1 MNKYKMKKINQ
12 KINILKYDN
21 LIKKFEPL
29 QDINKFKTV
38 KNTHLKNYSH
48 NLFNNNNSKISN
60 HKLKISNLI
69 YNKNVNSFIPPLNNT
84 YQSKWNR
91 KNNSL
96 FDIFESTLNSS
107 LNDAKISKG
116 NRNISLY
123 DKINKSK
130 TLGKYSLEIIEK
142 EKEIKGLSKSDIF
155 AETNNIKKCINLK
168 KNKSQNFPK
177 LNNHSNQLYSSNSKK
192 NEKLNFYKKLNE
204 QRINNSLN
212 INFSKTVKKQF
223 SLCPR
228 ELNQLIKDKDIT
240 SRKIFDYYVYQ
251 NSKDTFKPIKNF
263 DKFLKKKYRFPK
275 KRFNK
280 IYCINK
286 SYLNRLDQ
294 LKNNRII
301 AFKDDFNIKEYQST
315 LLQLLKKRVDDNNLN
330 ILGKNYRDFN
340 ENMNKKIIPKGRFTN
355 LADKIR
361 NNAPFFLI
369 KRLEEM
375 DKEKLIARAK
385 FLKSNIDFNKK
396 KKNSNENI
404 FKEFDLYMEKK
415 YNV

>member
-12 KINILKYDN
+12 KRNILRCEKI
-21 LIKKFEPL
+21 IKKFEPL

-38 KNTHLKNYSH
+38 KNSHLKNYSY

-60 HKLKISNLI
+60 HKLKISKLI
-69 YNKNVNSFIPPLNNT
+69 YNNNINNSFIPPLNST
-84 YQSKWNR
+84 YQPKENR
-91 KNNSL
+91 KNISL
-96 FDIFESTLNSS
+96 FNIFESPLNSS
-107 LNDAKISKG
+107 LNDSKTLKD

-123 DKINKSK
+123 DKINKNK
-130 TLGKYSLEIIEK
+130 NLGKHILEKIEQ

-155 AETNNIKKCINLK
+155 AETNNKKKCINLK

-177 LNNHSNQLYSSNSKK
+177 LNNH
-192 NEKLNFYKKLNE
+192 F
-204 QRINNSLN
+204 NNSLN
-212 INFSKTVKKQF
+212 NIFSKTIKKQN
-223 SLCPR
+223 SLSPK

-251 NSKDTFKPIKNF
+251 NSRDTFKPIKNF
-263 DKFLKKKYRFPK
+263 DKFLKKKYRIPK
-275 KRFNK
+275 NRFNK

-286 SYLNRLDQ
+286 SYLNRLEQ

-301 AFKDDFNIKEYQST
+301 AYKDDFNIKEYQGT
-315 LLQLLKKRVDDNNLN
+315 LLQLLNKRVDDNNLN
-330 ILGKNYRDFN
+330 TLGKNYRDFN

-396 KKNSNENI
+396 KENSNENI

-415 YNV
+415 HNF

>member
-12 KINILKYDN
+12 KRNILRCEK

-38 KNTHLKNYSH
+38 KNSHLKNYSY

-60 HKLKISNLI
+60 HKLKISKLI
-69 YNKNVNSFIPPLNNT
+69 YNNNINNSFIPPLNST
-84 YQSKWNR
+84 YQPKENR
-91 KNNSL
+91 KNISL
-96 FDIFESTLNSS
+96 FNIFESPLNSS
-107 LNDAKISKG
+107 LNDSKTLKD

-123 DKINKSK
+123 DKINKNK
-130 TLGKYSLEIIEK
+130 NLGKHSLEKIEQ

-155 AETNNIKKCINLK
+155 AETNNKKMCINLK

-177 LNNHSNQLYSSNSKK
+177 LINH
-192 NEKLNFYKKLNE
+192 F
-204 QRINNSLN
+204 NNSLN
-212 INFSKTVKKQF
+212 NNFSKTIKKQN
-223 SLCPR
+223 SLSPK

-251 NSKDTFKPIKNF
+251 NSRDTFKPIKNF
-263 DKFLKKKYRFPK
+263 DKFLKKKYRIPK
-275 KRFNK
+275 NRFNK

-286 SYLNRLDQ
+286 SYLNRLEQ

-301 AFKDDFNIKEYQST
+301 AYKDDFNIKEYQST
-315 LLQLLKKRVDDNNLN
+315 LLQLLNKRVDDNNLN
-330 ILGKNYRDFN
+330 TLGKNYRDFN

-396 KKNSNENI
+396 KENSNENI

-415 YNV
+415 HNF

>member
-12 KINILKYDN
+12 KRNILRCEKI
-21 LIKKFEPL
+21 IKKFEPL

-38 KNTHLKNYSH
+38 KNSHLKNYSY

-60 HKLKISNLI
+60 HKLKISKLI
-69 YNKNVNSFIPPLNNT
+69 YNNNINNSFIPPLNST
-84 YQSKWNR
+84 YQPKENR
-91 KNNSL
+91 KNISL
-96 FDIFESTLNSS
+96 FNIFESPLNSS
-107 LNDAKISKG
+107 LNDSKTLKD

-123 DKINKSK
+123 DKINKNK
-130 TLGKYSLEIIEK
+130 NLGKHILEKIEQ

-155 AETNNIKKCINLK
+155 AETNNKKKCINLK

-177 LNNHSNQLYSSNSKK
+177 LNNH
-192 NEKLNFYKKLNE
+192 F
-204 QRINNSLN
+204 NNSLN
-212 INFSKTVKKQF
+212 NIFSKTIKKQN
-223 SLCPR
+223 SLSPK

-251 NSKDTFKPIKNF
+251 NSRDTFKPIKNF
-263 DKFLKKKYRFPK
+263 DKFLKKKYRIPK
-275 KRFNK
+275 NRFNK

-286 SYLNRLDQ
+286 SYLNRLEQ

-301 AFKDDFNIKEYQST
+301 AYKDDFNIKEYQGT
-315 LLQLLKKRVDDNNLN
+315 LLQLLNKRVDDNNLN
-330 ILGKNYRDFN
+330 TLGKNYRDFN

-396 KKNSNENI
+396 KENSNENI

-415 YNV
+415 QNF

>member
-12 KINILKYDN
+12 KRNILRCEK

-38 KNTHLKNYSH
+38 KNSHLKNYSY

-60 HKLKISNLI
+60 HKLKISKLI
-69 YNKNVNSFIPPLNNT
+69 YNNNINNSFIPPLNST
-84 YQSKWNR
+84 YQPKENR
-91 KNNSL
+91 KNISL
-96 FDIFESTLNSS
+96 FNIFESPLNSS
-107 LNDAKISKG
+107 LNDSKTLKD

-123 DKINKSK
+123 DKINKDQ
-130 TLGKYSLEIIEK
+130 TLDKQSLEIIGQ

-155 AETNNIKKCINLK
+155 AETNNKKMCINLK

-177 LNNHSNQLYSSNSKK
+177 LNNH
-192 NEKLNFYKKLNE
+192 F
-204 QRINNSLN
+204 NNSLN
-212 INFSKTVKKQF
+212 NNFSKTIKKQN
-223 SLCPR
+223 SLSPK

-251 NSKDTFKPIKNF
+251 NSRDTFKPIKNF
-263 DKFLKKKYRFPK
+263 DKFLKKKYRIPK
-275 KRFNK
+275 NRFNK

-286 SYLNRLDQ
+286 SYLNRLEQ

-301 AFKDDFNIKEYQST
+301 AYKDDFNIKEYQST
-315 LLQLLKKRVDDNNLN
+315 LLQLLNKRVDDNNLN
-330 ILGKNYRDFN
+330 TLGKNYRDFN

-396 KKNSNENI
+396 KENSNENI

-415 YNV
+415 QNF

>member
-12 KINILKYDN
+12 KRNILRCEK

-38 KNTHLKNYSH
+38 KNSHLKNYSY

-60 HKLKISNLI
+60 HKLKISKLI
-69 YNKNVNSFIPPLNNT
+69 YNNNINNSFIPPLNST
-84 YQSKWNR
+84 YQPKENR
-91 KNNSL
+91 KNISL
-96 FDIFESTLNSS
+96 FNIFESPLNSS
-107 LNDAKISKG
+107 LNYSKTLKD

-123 DKINKSK
+123 DKINKNK
-130 TLGKYSLEIIEK
+130 NLGKHSLEKIEQ

-155 AETNNIKKCINLK
+155 AETNNKKKCINLK

-177 LNNHSNQLYSSNSKK
+177 LNNH
-192 NEKLNFYKKLNE
+192 F
-204 QRINNSLN
+204 NNSLN
-212 INFSKTVKKQF
+212 NNFSKTIKKQN
-223 SLCPR
+223 SLSPK

-251 NSKDTFKPIKNF
+251 NSRDTFKPIKNF
-263 DKFLKKKYRFPK
+263 DKFLKKKYRIPK
-275 KRFNK
+275 NRFNK

-286 SYLNRLDQ
+286 SYLNRLEQ

-301 AFKDDFNIKEYQST
+301 AYKDDFNIKEYQST
-315 LLQLLKKRVDDNNLN
+315 LLQLLNKRVDDNNLN
-330 ILGKNYRDFN
+330 TLGKNYRDFN

-396 KKNSNENI
+396 KENSNENI

-415 YNV
+415 HNF

>member
-177 LNNHSNQLYSSNSKK
+177 LNNH
-192 NEKLNFYKKLNE
+192 F
-204 QRINNSLN
+204 NNSLK
-212 INFSKTVKKQF
+212 INFSKTIKKQF
-223 SLCPR
+223 SMSPR
-228 ELNQLIKDKDIT
+228 ELNQLIKNKDI
-240 SRKIFDYYVYQ
+240 SSKRIFEYYIYQ

-263 DKFLKKKYRFPK
+263 DKFLKKKYKIPK

-301 AFKDDFNIKEYQST
+301 AYKDDFNIKEYQST
-315 LLQLLKKRVDDNNLN
+315 LLQLLQKRVDDDNLN
-330 ILGKNYRDFN
+330 SLGKNYRDFN
-340 ENMNKKIIPKGRFTN
+340 ENVNKKIIPKGRFAN

-396 KKNSNENI
+396 KENSKENI

>member
-12 KINILKYDN
+12 KRNILRCEK

-38 KNTHLKNYSH
+38 KNSHLKNYSY

-60 HKLKISNLI
+60 HKLKISKLI
-69 YNKNVNSFIPPLNNT
+69 YNNNINNSFIPPLNST
-84 YQSKWNR
+84 YQPKENR
-91 KNNSL
+91 KNISL
-96 FDIFESTLNSS
+96 FNIFESPLNSS
-107 LNDAKISKG
+107 LNDSKTLKD

-123 DKINKSK
+123 DKINKNK
-130 TLGKYSLEIIEK
+130 NLGKHSLEKIEQ

-155 AETNNIKKCINLK
+155 AETNNKKKCINLK

-177 LNNHSNQLYSSNSKK
+177 LNNH
-192 NEKLNFYKKLNE
+192 F
-204 QRINNSLN
+204 NNSLN
-212 INFSKTVKKQF
+212 NNFSKTIKKQN
-223 SLCPR
+223 SLSPK

-251 NSKDTFKPIKNF
+251 NSRDTFKPIKNF
-263 DKFLKKKYRFPK
+263 DKFLKKKYRIPK
-275 KRFNK
+275 NRFNK

-286 SYLNRLDQ
+286 SYLNRLEQ

-301 AFKDDFNIKEYQST
+301 AYKDDFNIKEYQST
-315 LLQLLKKRVDDNNLN
+315 LLQLLNKRVDDNNLN
-330 ILGKNYRDFN
+330 TLGKNYRDFN

-396 KKNSNENI
+396 KENSNENI
-404 FKEFDLYMEKK
+404 FKEFDFYMEKK
-415 YNV
+415 HNF

>member
-12 KINILKYDN
+12 KRNILRCEK

-38 KNTHLKNYSH
+38 KNSHLKNYSY

-60 HKLKISNLI
+60 HKLKISKLI
-69 YNKNVNSFIPPLNNT
+69 YNNNINNSFIPPLNST
-84 YQSKWNR
+84 YQPKENR
-91 KNNSL
+91 KNILL
-96 FDIFESTLNSS
+96 FNIFESPLNSS
-107 LNDAKISKG
+107 LNDSKTLKD

-123 DKINKSK
+123 DKINKNK
-130 TLGKYSLEIIEK
+130 NLGKHSLEKIEQ

-155 AETNNIKKCINLK
+155 AETNNKKKCINLK

-177 LNNHSNQLYSSNSKK
+177 LNNH
-192 NEKLNFYKKLNE
+192 F
-204 QRINNSLN
+204 NNSLN
-212 INFSKTVKKQF
+212 NNFSKTIKKQNPL
-223 SLCPR
+223 SPK

-251 NSKDTFKPIKNF
+251 NSRDTFKPIKNF
-263 DKFLKKKYRFPK
+263 DKFLKKKYRIPK
-275 KRFNK
+275 NRFNK

-286 SYLNRLDQ
+286 SYLNRLEQ

-301 AFKDDFNIKEYQST
+301 AYKDDFNIKEYQST
-315 LLQLLKKRVDDNNLN
+315 LLQLLNKRVDDNNLN
-330 ILGKNYRDFN
+330 TLGKNYRDFN

-396 KKNSNENI
+396 KENSNENI

-415 YNV
+415 HNF

>member
-1 MNKYKMKKINQ
+1 M
-12 KINILKYDN
+12 
-21 LIKKFEPL
+21 
-29 QDINKFKTV
+29 
-38 KNTHLKNYSH
+38 
-48 NLFNNNNSKISN
+48 
-60 HKLKISNLI
+60 
-69 YNKNVNSFIPPLNNT
+69 
-84 YQSKWNR
+84 
-91 KNNSL
+91 
-96 FDIFESTLNSS
+96 
-107 LNDAKISKG
+107 
-116 NRNISLY
+116 
-123 DKINKSK
+123 
-130 TLGKYSLEIIEK
+130 
-142 EKEIKGLSKSDIF
+142 
-155 AETNNIKKCINLK
+155 
-168 KNKSQNFPK
+168 
-177 LNNHSNQLYSSNSKK
+177 
-192 NEKLNFYKKLNE
+192 
-204 QRINNSLN
+204 
-212 INFSKTVKKQF
+212 
-223 SLCPR
+223 CPR

>member
-12 KINILKYDN
+12 KRNILRCEK

-38 KNTHLKNYSH
+38 KNSHLKNYSY

-60 HKLKISNLI
+60 HKLKISKLI
-69 YNKNVNSFIPPLNNT
+69 YNNNINNSFIPPLNST
-84 YQSKWNR
+84 YQPKENR
-91 KNNSL
+91 KNILL
-96 FDIFESTLNSS
+96 FNIFESPLNSS
-107 LNDAKISKG
+107 LNDSKTLKD

-123 DKINKSK
+123 DKINKNK
-130 TLGKYSLEIIEK
+130 NLGKHSLEKIEQ

-155 AETNNIKKCINLK
+155 AETNNKKKCINLK

-177 LNNHSNQLYSSNSKK
+177 LNNH
-192 NEKLNFYKKLNE
+192 F
-204 QRINNSLN
+204 NNSLN
-212 INFSKTVKKQF
+212 NNFSKTIKKQNPL
-223 SLCPR
+223 SPK

-251 NSKDTFKPIKNF
+251 NSRDTFKPIKNF
-263 DKFLKKKYRFPK
+263 DKFLKKKYRIPK
-275 KRFNK
+275 NRFNK

-286 SYLNRLDQ
+286 SYLNRLEQ

-301 AFKDDFNIKEYQST
+301 AYKDDFNIKEYQST
-315 LLQLLKKRVDDNNLN
+315 LLQLLNKRVDDNNLN
-330 ILGKNYRDFN
+330 TLGKNYRDFN

-396 KKNSNENI
+396 KENSNENI
-404 FKEFDLYMEKK
+404 FKEFDFYMEKK
-415 YNV
+415 HNF